1 MHRVGDVV
9 DGYELTPDGTWERP
23 SPTAGS
29 PYDLGDVVNGHMLVA
44 DPGAGLRWV
53 PLRRAPLAP
62 YAVGDVVEE
71 HVLTP
76 DGDWVHLAQRERT
89 PPADAA
95 RAARTASARTGP
107 TTTTRPAPAPRAT
120 VPGAAVS
127 TTTPAPR
134 PAPQRATAAGSTT
147 TSAAQRTAAMR
158 QPTVQQPAVR
168 QAAAG
173 AAPAR
178 PRYEVG
184 DVVNG
189 HVLTP
194 DMRWEPVGRAV
205 AAPRGQD
212 PAPQPSTRTSGNPFG
227 GLVVLAAIGFVVLR
241 ACTGG

>member
-53 PLRRAPLAP
+53 PLRRVPRAP

-89 PPADAA
+89 PVPDAA

-107 TTTTRPAPAPRAT
+107 TTTTRPAPVPRAH
-120 VPGAAVS
+120 VPGAAFS

-134 PAPQRATAAGSTT
+134 PAPQRGAAATSSVASRP
-147 TSAAQRTAAMR
+147 AAQ
-158 QPTVQQPAVR
+158 QPSS
-168 QAAAG
+168 G

-194 DMRWEPVGRAV
+194 DMRWEPLGGEP
-205 AAPRGQD
+205 AASRGED
-212 PAPQPSTRTSGNPFG
+212 PSPQPSTTRSSGNPLG
-227 GLVVLAAIGFVVLR
+227 GLVVLAGIAFVVLR

>member
-9 DGYELTPDGTWERP
+9 DGFELTPDGTWERP

-44 DPGAGLRWV
+44 DPGAGLHWA

-62 YAVGDVVEE
+62 YAVGDVVDE

-76 DGDWVHLAQRERT
+76 DGDWVRLAQRERT
-89 PPADAA
+89 PPAGAG

-107 TTTTRPAPAPRAT
+107 TTTTRPVTAPRAT
-120 VPGAAVS
+120 APGAAVS

-147 TSAAQRTAAMR
+147 SAAAAG
-158 QPTVQQPAVR
+158 TGPAR
-168 QAAAG
+168 PAGEAAQQAAAG

-194 DMRWEPVGRAV
+194 DLRWVPLGGEPTT
-205 AAPRGQD
+205 PRGED
-212 PAPQPSTRTSGNPFG
+212 PTPRQPTTRSSGNPLG
-227 GLVVLAAIGFVVLR
+227 GLVVLAGIAFVVLR